1 MSMKM
6 SMTCKMQREERGSGP
21 ANLFRKHRAAAQVC
35 SARCVPVV
43 RCLRKALG
51 LWPPS
56 EMAVWPGLLSKPS
69 RLSGGTL
76 GAGVGRDLMC

>member
-35 SARCVPVV
+35 CARCVPVV

-56 EMAVWPGLLSKPS
+56 EMAVWPGLLS
-69 RLSGGTL
+69 GGTL